1 MEEEPMTDLDFVQ
14 VGELAHGIGQE
25 REPWVAALVGTSAT
39 LHYEDGSVTR
49 IAFTGEHAL
58 AWEGLA
64 GPEAGSSGTE
74 AYAAFSPRDGVC
86 LVDFLSGALPRTS
99 VSLVLDR
106 ITGSATVVVGTLPTA
121 EEVEKGAFALARDG
135 EELTAV
141 RVEFLRAAVDRPFV
155 AADHAHG
162 PTGEMVGKRVRYV
175 YGPTEVYEHIYLN
188 EKLYT
193 WQCLAGV
200 EKGLAD
206 TDRCHSFKLGDRLY
220 LFVWRERVVPTLG
233 VVVVDWRQMASFGK
247 LCGYESSDFG
257 AVANARIAS
266 VATLLNVTEHDPASF
281 R

>member
-1 MEEEPMTDLDFVQ
+1 MTDLDFVQ
-14 VGELAHGIGQE
+14 VGELAKGIRQE
-25 REPWVAALVGTSAT
+25 GEPAVGELAGTSLE
-39 LHYEDGSVTR
+39 LHDEAGVVTR
-49 IAFTGEHAL
+49 LVFTGVHEL
-58 AWEGLA
+58 AWEVLR
-64 GPEAGSSGTE
+64 GPDAGSSGAE
-74 AYAAFSPRDGVC
+74 SYAAFSPRDGIF
-86 LVDFLSGALPRTS
+86 LVDYISSMLPRTS
-99 VSLVLDR
+99 ISMVLDR
-106 ITGSATVVVGTLPTA
+106 TTGSATVVVGTLPTVA
-121 EEVEKGAFALARDG
+121 EVEKGAFALARDG

-141 RVEFLRAAVDRPFV
+141 RARFVRTAIDRPFT
-155 AADHAHG
+155 ADGHAHV
-162 PTGEMVGKRVRYV
+162 PTGEMVGKRVRYA

-206 TDRCHSFKLGDRLY
+206 TDRCHAFKLGDGLY

-233 VVVVDWRQMASFGK
+233 VVVVDWREMRSFGK

-281 R
+281 